1 MDLGFLFSFSAG
13 LVSVVSPCVLPLIPI
28 VVGHSILNRK
38 NKDILAFITGFYILF
53 AVLTVL
59 TAIFTVAIN
68 HYIYYFRLLAS
79 ILIIL
84 LGIFFIVNR
93 NIFNYSK
100 QLNPKNETVGSFLIG
115 ILTSIAWSPC
125 YGPYIVAIAAY
136 SAATGNWIYST
147 ENMLLFAAGFSVSLL
162 VIAFLASK
170 LPFDRIMKY
179 YDEIRIFSGII
190 IIIAG
195 VYLLSGY
202 LGW

>member
-1 MDLGFLFSFSAG
+1 MDIGFLFSFSAG

-38 NKDILAFITGFYILF
+38 TKDILAFIIGFYIIF
-53 AVLTVL
+53 AVLTVS

-68 HYIYYFRLLAS
+68 HYIYYFRLIAA
-79 ILIIL
+79 ILIIV

-93 NIFNYSK
+93 NIFNYSYK
-100 QLNPKNETVGSFLIG
+100 PNPKNETAGSFLIG
-115 ILTSIAWSPC
+115 ILTSLAWSPC
-125 YGPYIVAIAAY
+125 YGPYIVAVAAY
-136 SAATGNWIYST
+136 SAATGNWIYSI
-147 ENMLLFAAGFSVSLL
+147 ENMLLFAVGFSVSLL
-162 VIAFLASK
+162 LIAFLASK
-170 LPFDRIMKY
+170 LPFNRIMKY
-179 YDEIRIFSGII
+179 SDEIRIFSGII